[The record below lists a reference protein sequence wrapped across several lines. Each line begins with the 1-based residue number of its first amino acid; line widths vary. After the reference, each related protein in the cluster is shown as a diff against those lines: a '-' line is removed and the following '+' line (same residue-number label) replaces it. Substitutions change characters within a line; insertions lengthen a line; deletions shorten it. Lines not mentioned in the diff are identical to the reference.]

1 MSRSTYSPSFREEIA
16 RKVLQRGDCTIAEKA
31 AQLQV
36 PYHSVRKWIRSPK
49 LADLR
54 AASGEGEKRA
64 TEWSLEQ
71 RLQALLETHALSET
85 ERNAWCRA
93 RGLFAHQLEEWTTAF
108 CAPVK
113 FCAASGEVRRTLKA
127 ERDSLQ
133 RELRRKDK
141 ALAEAAALLVLQK
154 KYQALWEDEA
164 K

>member
-1 MSRSTYSPSFREEIA
+1 MNRTTYSASFREEIA
-16 RKVLQRGDCTIAEKA
+16 RKVLQRKDRTIAEIA
-31 AQLQV
+31 TELHV

-54 AASGEGEKRA
+54 QASGEGEKRA
-64 TEWSLEQ
+64 AEWSPEQ
-71 RLQALLETHALSET
+71 RLQALLETHALSGE

-93 RGLFAHQLEEWTTAF
+93 RGLFAHQLEEWKAQF
-108 CAPVK
+108 CVPVK
-113 FCAASGEVRRTLKA
+113 SPAATGEVRTLKA

-133 RELRRKDK
+133 RELKRKDR

>member
-31 AQLQV
+31 TELQV

-64 TEWSLEQ
+64 TEWSAEQ
-71 RLQALLETHALSET
+71 RLQALLETHALSE
-85 ERNAWCRA
+85 EDRNAWCRG
-93 RGLFAHQLEEWTTAF
+93 RGLFAHQLEEWKAQF

-113 FCAASGEVRRTLKA
+113 SSAPAGEVRALKA

-133 RELRRKDK
+133 RDLRRKDK